1 VIGFAN
7 FEYAALTD
15 VGVRRSHNQDSHVVM
30 PAGDAELWER
40 RGHVFLVA
48 DGMGAHAVGE
58 LASKLAVD
66 GIPHIYSKYADEGP
80 VTALRKAFVE
90 TNVVIHTRGQ
100 QNKEFEGM
108 GTTGTA
114 LVLRPE
120 GAWIGH
126 VGDSRV
132 YRVRDGVIE
141 QLSFDHSLV
150 WELARRQNVDPREL
164 QSSIPSNVIVRSL
177 GPERDVQVDV
187 EGPHPLRDGDIFVLC
202 SDGLSGPVSDREI
215 GAVVSALPPQE
226 ACRFLVDLANL
237 NKGPDNIT
245 VIVVRVGSVGEA
257 PQERPA
263 DSWPEPRRSARAP
276 LRGQD
281 LWPSLALALG
291 IVFGVSAILLT
302 YADLPGRLGVFLL
315 AALAVAAGLGGLF
328 IQNLRPKKETIEDGT
343 RPVQAYQRTPCAIEL
358 SLVQQLAKAEATL
371 RGRIRENGWEA
382 DWAICEQHQELAR
395 RYQDEGNLV
404 KSFSEYCR
412 ATTLLAEVVHRQR
425 GKEESF
431 QPVWDRGPV
440 GKPGA

>member
-1 VIGFAN
+1 VIGFEQ
-7 FEYAALTD
+7 FEHAALTD
-15 VGVRRSHNQDSHVVM
+15 VGVRRSHNQDAHVVM
-30 PAGDAELWER
+30 PAGDAELWQR

-80 VTALRKAFVE
+80 VTALRKAFIE
-90 TNVVIHTRGQ
+90 TNVVINTRGQ

-132 YRVRDGVIE
+132 YRLRDGMME

-150 WELARRQNVDPREL
+150 WELARRQKVDPREL
-164 QSSIPSNVIVRSL
+164 PSIPSNVIVRSL
-177 GPERDVQVDV
+177 GPERDVQVDI
-187 EGPHPLRDGDIFVLC
+187 EGPHPLREGDIFVLC

-215 GAVVSALPPQE
+215 GAVISALPPEE

-237 NKGPDNIT
+237 HGGPDNIT
-245 VIVVRVGSVGEA
+245 VLVVRVGGAFSREPLA
-257 PQERPA
+257 SAEPA
-263 DSWPEPRRSARAP
+263 LARGSRLNP
-276 LRGQD
+276 MGWRD
-281 LWPSLALALG
+281 LWPPVALMLG
-291 IVFGVSAILLT
+291 ILFGVSAIVLT
-302 YADLPGRLGVFLL
+302 FADLPGSLGVFLL
-315 AALAVAAGLGGLF
+315 AALAVVVGLGGLF
-328 IQNLRPKKETIEDGT
+328 VQNLRYRNEILDDEP
-343 RPVQAYQRTPCAIEL
+343 RPLHFYRRTPCAIEL
-358 SLVQQLAKAEATL
+358 PLVQQLAKAEALL
-371 RGRIRENGWEA
+371 RGRVRENGWDV
-382 DWAICEQHQELAR
+382 DWSHCEQHKELAR

-404 KSFSEYCR
+404 QSFSEYCR

-431 QPVWDRGPV
+431 QPVWDRN
-440 GKPGA
+440 PG